1 MGIALPRPKIEIVE
15 SVKKCIDNPS
25 ISCCSRGFFN
35 TIVLL
40 WHLVHTE
47 GWLTTKELCK
57 KVKSKNCNKTRVY
70 LYKLKK
76 KNIVITS
83 KIYSGETIWKIND
96 KVLKGLDRSD
106 FLNLL
111 VLHYKMCKE
120 YYKSGNLK
128 KPE

>member
-1 MGIALPRPKIEIVE
+1 MGIVLPRPKIEIVE
-15 SVKKCIDNPS
+15 SVKRCIDNPS

-35 TIVLL
+35 TTVLL
-40 WHLVHTE
+40 WHLVHAE

-57 KVKSKNCNKTRVY
+57 KVKSRNCNKIRVY

-76 KNIVITS
+76 KKVVITS
-83 KIYSGETIWKIND
+83 KIHSGETIWNIND
-96 KVLKGLDRSD
+96 KVLRGLDRSD

-111 VLHYKMCKE
+111 ILHYKMCRE
-120 YYKSGNLK
+120 YYRGNLK